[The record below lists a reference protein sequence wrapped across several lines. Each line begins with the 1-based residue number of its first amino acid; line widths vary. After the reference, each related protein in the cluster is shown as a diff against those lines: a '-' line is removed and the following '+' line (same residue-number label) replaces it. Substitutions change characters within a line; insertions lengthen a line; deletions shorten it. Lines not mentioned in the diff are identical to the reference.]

1 MSHNLHHGPGHGFG
15 HGAGHDHEPRHNFR
29 SRDRSRLWI
38 VLLLTLGFMSV
49 EVVAGMYTGSLALF
63 ADAGHMFSD
72 AAGLFLAII
81 AIWFA
86 SRPATLSKSYGYYRT
101 EILVSLFNALMLMA
115 ISGLVLITA
124 WSRFNKPA
132 EVISG
137 PMFWVAVLGLAVNFI
152 ALRILHSSSQNS
164 LNMRGAYLEVL
175 SDMIGSAG
183 VLIASLVIR
192 YTGWLWVDTLV
203 SVCIGL
209 LIIPR
214 TWKLLSECVNILM
227 EGTPGRIDLRSLK
240 DELSAVEGVI
250 DVHDLHVWTI
260 TSGLDSM
267 SAHVLVDCDVSPVV
281 VLEKIHA
288 ILEEKFQIHHSTVQ
302 TELVNCKQGCD
313 RRDIIA
319 AEHKHKEV
327 HGPGKCGGNCS
338 CGKVPGAAHHHE
350 SGDEHEHNPDHDD
363 GHKH

>member
-1 MSHNLHHGPGHGFG
+1 MAHSLHHGPGHGS
-15 HGAGHDHEPRHNFR
+15 GHDHSPRHDFR
-29 SRDRSRLWI
+29 SRDRSRLWL
-38 VLLLTLGFMSV
+38 VLALTLGFMFV
-49 EVVAGMYTGSLALF
+49 EIVAGMYTGSLALL

-72 AAGLFLAII
+72 AAGLLLAII
-81 AIWFA
+81 AFWFS

-101 EILVSLFNALMLMA
+101 EILVSLFNALMLMG
-115 ISGLVLITA
+115 ISVVVLFTA
-124 WSRFNKPA
+124 YARFNKPT

-137 PMFWVAVLGLAVNFI
+137 PMFWVAVCGLCVNF
-152 ALRILHSSSQNS
+152 AAVKILHSSSNNS
-164 LNMRGAYLEVL
+164 LNMRGAYLEVF

-183 VLIASLVIR
+183 VLSAALIIR
-192 YTGWLWVDTLV
+192 YTGWLWVDALV
-203 SVCIGL
+203 SAGIGL

-214 TWKLLSECVNILM
+214 TWQLLGECVNILM

-240 DELSAVEGVI
+240 EEISQVEGVM

-288 ILEEKFQIHHSTVQ
+288 ILEEKFAIHHSTVQ

-319 AEHKHKEV
+319 AEHVHKPV
-327 HGPGKCGGNCS
+327 VKDA
-338 CGKVPGAAHHHE
+338 GAAGCKSH
-350 SGDEHEHNPDHDD
+350 DHDHD
-363 GHKH
+363 PEHDHDRDHDH